1 MQIVSYTNDG
11 DNKLMFHLCVNIIIK
26 RCLNKNTF
34 FEPTTTYHMHS
45 FIYLSLF
52 ICLSTTYHI
61 LYRQIIIKDYQYRC
75 FPQLVTK
82 MSYCNKP

>member
-34 FEPTTTYHMHS
+34 FEPTTTYHPHA
-45 FIYLSLF
+45 FFYLSLS
-52 ICLSTTYHI
+52 LSVY
-61 LYRQIIIKDYQYRC
+61 LLLIIYYTDK
-75 FPQLVTK
+75 
-82 MSYCNKP
+82 

>member
-34 FEPTTTYHMHS
+34 FEP
-45 FIYLSLF
+45 
-52 ICLSTTYHI
+52 
-61 LYRQIIIKDYQYRC
+61 IIILRIKKAYSFRYS
-75 FPQLVTK
+75 FEYLLIIEFEGTPL
-82 MSYCNKP
+82 NE

>member
-34 FEPTTTYHMHS
+34 FEPTTTYQCILLS
-45 FIYLSLF
+45 ISLSLCLPICYLS
-52 ICLSTTYHI
+52 Y
-61 LYRQIIIKDYQYRC
+61 IIQ
-75 FPQLVTK
+75 TNN
-82 MSYCNKP
+82 NKRLPV